1 MYASDKLEGKYE
13 PFEMAMNEIKNYI
26 ISQGLHGAQVFTLNY
41 KYKNLPLE
49 KIKKETIYLNDYL
62 QYIKESV
69 DTSVE
74 AAVWRMMNAM
84 GITPHSSFFD
94 VQPKQ
99 YIQFYDKTGVL
110 VFQTFDFFKY
120 HSYTYEDLITADW
133 ASLYSRDEAIGKHI
147 FDSFNVLVNS
157 KKPVCVNTPEHI
169 VEEKASPEKMAIVM
183 KIKDFYPYYLRGT
196 TEMEGFILT
205 SDVRPCRMVG
215 AGAEIR
221 QLNPDQPVD
230 LPL

>member
-1 MYASDKLEGKYE
+1 MQASDTLLDRYA
-13 PFEMAMNEIKNYI
+13 PFEKAMNDIKNYVVAHN
-26 ISQGLHGAQVFTLNY
+26 LHGAQVFTLNY
-41 KYKNLPLE
+41 KYRSLPLE

-62 QYIKESV
+62 EYIKESV
-69 DTSVE
+69 DKSVE
-74 AAVWRMMNAM
+74 AAVWRMMNTM
-84 GITPHSSFFD
+84 GITPHSSFFN

-99 YIQFYDKTGVL
+99 YIQFYDKAGVL

-147 FDSFNVLVNS
+147 YECCDMLVKT

-196 TEMEGFILT
+196 TDMEGFILT
-205 SDVRPCRMVG
+205 SDVRPYRMAA
-215 AGAEIR
+215 AGAEVH
-221 QLNPDQPVD
+221 QLHSESSVD
-230 LPL
+230 LSL